1 MLSNLVHR
9 HSTSSH
15 DVICLCKSTLPS
27 NRVKKNVCDLF
38 LFFCFFVSM
47 SYLKLFIHKL
57 IMACIS
63 VERECFETSLR
74 PSVGGV
80 RHAFVWKKCCLW
92 LFIQT
97 YVVVFHRYSSHLL
110 IQILRHIAFVASD
123 IQPFNYGV
131 YWVRLSSCAPRV
143 SYTLLCIYKQ
153 DLHQDM
159 DRNQL
164 LCIKEYVLC

>member
-1 MLSNLVHR
+1 
-9 HSTSSH
+9 
-15 DVICLCKSTLPS
+15 
-27 NRVKKNVCDLF
+27 
-38 LFFCFFVSM
+38 M

-74 PSVGGV
+74 PSVGRV

-92 LFIQT
+92 LFIKT

-110 IQILRHIAFVASD
+110 VQILRHIAFVASD

-131 YWVRLSSCAPRV
+131 YWVRLHVCLESPIPYCVFTNRTCTRTWTV
-143 SYTLLCIYKQ
+143 ISYFVLKNMYSVKDVNIRDQ
-153 DLHQDM
+153 II
-159 DRNQL
+159 
-164 LCIKEYVLC
+164 IKPKKTVQGY